1 MVAFSG
7 PVDTPRIPMEE
18 SVPAARRVEPARRI
32 PTLADDVRRHL
43 LEPQRTLPPKYFYDQ
58 RGSELFDRICDT
70 PEYYPT
76 RTEQALLEAS
86 AAAIVRRGA
95 PEHLFEL
102 GSGTSRKTRVLL
114 DACQA
119 KGVYPVY
126 WPLDVSEG
134 ILLRSAD
141 ELRREYP
148 WLTVNVLVG
157 DYSGGFGN
165 LPSMPG
171 AALVLFLG
179 GTIGN
184 FTERDGA
191 AFLAELGR
199 QMDTDDHLLVGFDRV
214 KDRRVLEAAYN
225 DEQGL
230 TAAFNRN
237 MLRVMNRELG
247 ADFDLRAFD
256 HRAVFN
262 DDLER
267 IEMYL
272 VPGTRQVIHFR
283 DLRET
288 LELAAGEAILT
299 EISRKFTRESLER
312 LLEAG
317 GFELVERFDA
327 PDEWYSLAL
336 ARKR

>member
-1 MVAFSG
+1 
-7 PVDTPRIPMEE
+7 MEE
-18 SVPAARRVEPARRI
+18 SAPAARRVEPARRI
-32 PTLADDVRRHL
+32 PTLADDVRTHL
-43 LEPQRTLPPKYFYDQ
+43 LERERTLPPKYFYDR

-76 RTEQALLEAS
+76 RTEEALLEAS
-86 AAAIVRRGA
+86 AAAIVRRVA
-95 PEHLFEL
+95 PQHLFEL

-119 KGVYPVY
+119 EEVHPLY
-126 WPLDVSEG
+126 WPLDVSEA
-134 ILLRSAD
+134 ILLRTAGD
-141 ELRREYP
+141 LRREYP

-165 LPSMPG
+165 LPPMPG
-171 AALVLFLG
+171 AALSLFLG

-184 FTERDGA
+184 FSEREGA
-191 AFLAELGR
+191 AFLWELAGH
-199 QMDTDDHLLVGFDRV
+199 MDGDDHLLVGFDRV

-225 DEQGL
+225 DAQGL

-237 MLRVMNRELG
+237 MLRVMNRELD
-247 ADFDLRAFD
+247 ADFDPEAFE

-262 DDLER
+262 DERER

-272 VPGTRQVIHFR
+272 VAGRPQVIRFGA
-283 DLRET
+283 LGET
-288 LELAAGEAILT
+288 LDLAPGEAILT
-299 EISRKFTRESLER
+299 EISRKFSRASLKQ

-336 ARKR
+336 ARLAP